1 MLLIQ
6 TFTEPDTKIPL
17 VLLPRPILA
26 TTFHFHVTRFFGNRV
41 TSGACWTLAL
51 IGCPASAGELTSLE
65 TYHSFTMHMYFRAH
79 NTIKCCSLAIA
90 DIEEDQSV
98 SSVSSLFPTPLATP
112 TTETPDVQ
120 PEEGRG
126 EGGRES
132 DSQAVAIAVSTSLL
146 TVLAV
151 AVIVAV
157 GVILCWRI
165 STRNRYILS
174 SSLLSYS

>member
-1 MLLIQ
+1 MY
-6 TFTEPDTKIPL
+6 
-17 VLLPRPILA
+17 A
-26 TTFHFHVTRFFGNRV
+26 HFIGN
-41 TSGACWTLAL
+41 L
-51 IGCPASAGELTSLE
+51 
-65 TYHSFTMHMYFRAH
+65 SFTMYMYFRAH

-151 AVIVAV
+151 TVIVAV

-165 STRNRYILS
+165 STRNRYIHIELFPAQ
-174 SSLLSYS
+174 LFIMHALIIMQCHSYCRNKSACINFVWPANPIIVILCI